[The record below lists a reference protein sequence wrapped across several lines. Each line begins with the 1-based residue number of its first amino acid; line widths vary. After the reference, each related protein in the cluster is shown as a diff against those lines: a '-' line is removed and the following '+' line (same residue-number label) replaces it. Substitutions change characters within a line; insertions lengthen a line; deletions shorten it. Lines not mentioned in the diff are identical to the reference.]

1 MLTLITPTDL
11 DLTVEDPVRPTIP
24 MLWRQQYEIWA
35 WMEND
40 VRTATVCVAWL
51 DAVPDS
57 EAGMLIMP
65 RGFKA
70 VAYTIWSAAPGAG
83 KKLILALQEQ
93 IKENPLCEG
102 MYTLSPTTEMARKFH
117 INNGARVYRIN
128 DSTINYQ
135 YKHDRT
141 AEPTAQEREA
151 QRSKNL

>member
-1 MLTLITPTDL
+1 MLTLITPTDI

-24 MLWRQQYEIWA
+24 MTWRQQYEIWA
-35 WMEND
+35 WMEDN

-57 EAGMLIMP
+57 EDGMLIMP

-128 DSTINYQ
+128 ESTINYQ
-135 YKHDRT
+135 YKHDRMADT
-141 AEPTAQEREA
+141 TAQEREA